1 MAGQIRLPEQNLVL
15 ITGRLTRDANTAFT
29 QKGQAVCRF
38 DVAVNRRYMDASNNW
53 QDEVTFVPVVLWGPS
68 AERSKDRLKKG
79 VPVHVEGRL
88 NLSEYTDKSGQQR
101 KNLQVICRR
110 IQILQSAFESN
121 EGGATYGASASSGS
135 TDNIDNEPA
144 IDDDVPF

>member
-1 MAGQIRLPEQNLVL
+1 MAAQIRIPEQNLVL
-15 ITGRLTRDANTAFT
+15 LTGRLTRDANTAFT
-29 QKGQAVCRF
+29 QKGQAVSRF
-38 DVAVNRRYMDASNNW
+38 DIAVNRRYMDAGGNW

-88 NLSEYTDKSGQQR
+88 ILNEYTGKDGQQH
-101 KNLQVICRR
+101 KIMQVNCRR
-110 IQILQSAFESN
+110 IQILQSGFSDSQESN
-121 EGGATYGASASSGS
+121 SSAAFR
-135 TDNIDNEPA
+135 DDAPVDNEPS